1 MSLLV
6 LNLTKSF
13 PKKKKKKKVPLFW
26 ICYDFQVSDHVS
38 HSKHFLVAEGPMCLI
53 HFRWTYGILLMGSS
67 TLQWQPCL
75 CPLQF
80 AKARIDWKKTPF
92 SMLQSAVEANVYR
105 GESEVLALRRES
117 TRFSCYIIWFFMYC
131 YHPKDLTVY
140 FQLNRN
146 GIFVEAFFFKICRL
160 KYF

>member
-6 LNLTKSF
+6 LKLTKSF
-13 PKKKKKKKVPLFW
+13 QKKNLQHFW
-26 ICYDFQVSDHVS
+26 NSFDFQVSDHVS

-67 TLQWQPCL
+67 TLQWPPCL

-117 TRFSCYIIWFFMYC
+117 TRFNCYIIWFFMYC
-131 YHPKDLTVY
+131 YPKDLTVC

-146 GIFVEAFFFKICRL
+146 GIFVEA
-160 KYF
+160 YFLRYVV